1 MIYELGYGQ
10 STTVPVGDGYFMFVI
25 TRYKSGYEAH
35 LEDGV
40 GQEWGW
46 EGGGQDLDEVI
57 ADCEETAAAMVA
69 TNTLDCTGAEARA
82 RAAAYIGPDAL
93 MEVIVDA
100 FRERYP
106 HAPTPEIKE
115 MPEMDGAPHGARAHF
130 ENPYDA
136 VDPTRQSEDW
146 RERRAADERAFRRG
160 ADVRVNG
167 YGAHE
172 HKATAR
178 IPGDGVKYVSDRIGT
193 AAEARAMAER
203 WLARAD
209 AVWRSMS
216 PEYGRFGYF
225 EEQNMRRA
233 AMNRGDGD
241 GPGL

>member
-1 MIYELGYGQ
+1 MNNELGYGQ
-10 STTVPVGDGYFMFVI
+10 STTVPVGDGYFVFVI

-35 LEDGV
+35 LEDRV

-46 EGGGQDLDEVI
+46 ESGGQDLDEVI

-69 TNTLDCTGAEARA
+69 ANYLDCTGAESRA

-93 MEVIVDA
+93 MGVIVDV

-146 RERRAADERAFRRG
+146 RERRAAEDRAFRRG

-167 YGAHE
+167 DGTHE

-178 IPGDGVKYVSDRIGT
+178 IPGDGVKYVNDRIGT

-209 AVWRSMS
+209 AVWAAMS

-225 EEQNMRRA
+225 EEQSMRRA

>member
-1 MIYELGYGQ
+1 MNNELGYGQ

-25 TRYKSGYEAH
+25 TRYKSGYEYH
-35 LEDGV
+35 LEDRV

-69 TNTLDCTGAEARA
+69 ANTLDCTGAEARA

-115 MPEMDGAPHGARAHF
+115 MPGMDGAPHGARAHF

-146 RERRAADERAFRRG
+146 RERRAAEDRAFRRG
-160 ADVRVNG
+160 ADVTVNG
-167 YGAHE
+167 DGTHE

-216 PEYGRFGYF
+216 PWYGHFDYF
-225 EEQNMRRA
+225 EKQNMRRA
-233 AMNRGDGD
+233 ATNGGNSY
-241 GPGL
+241 GPSF

>member
-1 MIYELGYGQ
+1 MNNELGYGQ
-10 STTVPVGDGYFMFVI
+10 STTVPVGDGYFVFVI

-35 LEDGV
+35 LEDRV

-46 EGGGQDLDEVI
+46 ESGGQDLDGVI

-69 TNTLDCTGAEARA
+69 ANILDCTGEASRA

-93 MEVIVDA
+93 MGVIVDV

-106 HAPTPEIKE
+106 HAPTPEIKG

-146 RERRAADERAFRRG
+146 RERRAAEDRAFRRG

-167 YGAHE
+167 DGTHE

-209 AVWRSMS
+209 AVWAAMS

>member
-1 MIYELGYGQ
+1 MNNKLGYGQ
-10 STTVPVGDGYFMFVI
+10 STTVPVGDGYFEFVI

-46 EGGGQDLDEVI
+46 ESGGQDLAEVI
-57 ADCEETAAAMVA
+57 ADCEKTAAAMVA
-69 TNTLDCTGAEARA
+69 ANTLDCTGAEARA

-93 MEVIVDA
+93 MGVIVDV

-146 RERRAADERAFRRG
+146 RERRAADDRAFRRG

-225 EEQNMRRA
+225 EKKHMLRA
-233 AMNRGDGD
+233 AMNRGDG
-241 GPGL
+241 PGL